1 MKAVRQERKRYPGEG
16 RVGFVKQ
23 GVEWVR
29 RKIARVEWVRRKI
42 AGDEVGMCGPYKDLT
57 LLE

>member
-1 MKAVRQERKRYPGEG
+1 MKAVGQERKRYPGEG

-29 RKIARVEWVRRKI
+29 RKIA
-42 AGDEVGMCGPYKDLT
+42 GDEVGMCGPYKDLT